1 MADLLRRRSSAAIP
15 ARPAGGAAVRA
26 GHRAQGRQQTVRGL
40 YRGGTD
46 PAQRRHAWRP
56 HVLAGRGHRPG
67 PPPRGRA
74 TAGGTRGAG
83 ERARRRGIRSDLRRP
98 SPGRAHMS
106 GPRRADG
113 PAHPNGPA
121 AHPNGSEAGPG
132 GATSPGSRTIIP
144 LMPGVA
150 RPRGERR
157 VLMREAVIEVVHHLV
172 LKAVP
177 PQERSPLFDQARDLL
192 TEAGWGL
199 DELFEAAEEGP
210 ARSAL
215 FRALGLEE

>member
-1 MADLLRRRSSAAIP
+1 
-15 ARPAGGAAVRA
+15 
-26 GHRAQGRQQTVRGL
+26 
-40 YRGGTD
+40 
-46 PAQRRHAWRP
+46 
-56 HVLAGRGHRPG
+56 
-67 PPPRGRA
+67 
-74 TAGGTRGAG
+74 
-83 ERARRRGIRSDLRRP
+83 
-98 SPGRAHMS
+98 MS
-106 GPRRADG
+106 GPRRAGG
-113 PAHPNGPA
+113 PAHPNGSAAHSTGPA
-121 AHPNGSEAGPG
+121 AHPNGPAAGPG

-157 VLMREAVIEVVHHLV
+157 VLLREAVIEVVHHLV
-172 LKAVP
+172 LKSVP
-177 PQERSPLFDQARDLL
+177 PQQRSPLFDQARDLL

>member
-1 MADLLRRRSSAAIP
+1 
-15 ARPAGGAAVRA
+15 
-26 GHRAQGRQQTVRGL
+26 
-40 YRGGTD
+40 
-46 PAQRRHAWRP
+46 
-56 HVLAGRGHRPG
+56 
-67 PPPRGRA
+67 
-74 TAGGTRGAG
+74 
-83 ERARRRGIRSDLRRP
+83 
-98 SPGRAHMS
+98 MS
-106 GPRRADG
+106 GPRRAGG
-113 PAHPNGPA
+113 PAHPNGSAAHSTGPA
-121 AHPNGSEAGPG
+121 AHPNGPAAGPG

-157 VLMREAVIEVVHHLV
+157 VLLREAVIEVVHHLV

-177 PQERSPLFDQARDLL
+177 PQQRSPLFDQARDLL